1 MVGSARI
8 RVASALVVAG
18 AWLLSLP
25 LAEPTLRGFFFILG
39 TEGVASASFGDLALA
54 YGPAVVAA
62 AVVSPLLV
70 AVQGF
75 FVARFVRGD
84 DSVPL
89 SRGARRGVRLAV
101 AAMVAAYGAL
111 VLWSLSHTGLASA
124 ELWAT
129 VVFGMGYRAP
139 MVAPF
144 PSLCALVG
152 ILAAM
157 GWGRKAPIAEPLA

>member
-75 FVARFVRGD
+75 FVA
-84 DSVPL
+84 
-89 SRGARRGVRLAV
+89 
-101 AAMVAAYGAL
+101 
-111 VLWSLSHTGLASA
+111 VLITL
-124 ELWAT
+124 
-129 VVFGMGYRAP
+129 
-139 MVAPF
+139 
-144 PSLCALVG
+144 
-152 ILAAM
+152 
-157 GWGRKAPIAEPLA
+157 

>member
-54 YGPAVVAA
+54 YGP

>member
-1 MVGSARI
+1 M
-8 RVASALVVAG
+8 
-18 AWLLSLP
+18 
-25 LAEPTLRGFFFILG
+25 
-39 TEGVASASFGDLALA
+39 
-54 YGPAVVAA
+54 
-62 AVVSPLLV
+62 
-70 AVQGF
+70 
-75 FVARFVRGD
+75 
-84 DSVPL
+84 
-89 SRGARRGVRLAV
+89 RLAV